1 MVKKWHAMSPK
12 PTGCDWLQERLAGG
26 ISHLVWVR
34 ASIAAAGLLR
44 AYGVGACQ
52 RYQLSEVDRR
62 GS

>member
-1 MVKKWHAMSPK
+1 MNPAPAISPK
-12 PTGCDWLQERLAGG
+12 PTGYYWLQERLAGG

-34 ASIAAAGLLR
+34 ASIAAAGLLG

-52 RYQLSEVDRR
+52 RHQLSEVNRR